1 MSENIYI
8 TECPRDA
15 MQGLKNFIPTEM
27 KINYLNHLLALGFDR
42 LDFGSFVS
50 EKAIPQLKD
59 TAQVLAQLNDS
70 DTKLLAI
77 VANARG
83 AEEAC
88 KHERISYIG
97 YPFSVSNE
105 FQIRNTGKSIEES
118 LTTLADIKSHCD
130 TSNKKLVVYLSMAF
144 GNPYDEA
151 YSEQL
156 VIDLAKKLHNE
167 LGIQELMLSDT
178 IGAATPSLVKS
189 LFEQATKFLPQVSFG
204 AHLHS
209 RYDNAKPKLKA
220 AYDAGCRKFDGA
232 FGGFGGCP
240 MAKDELVGN
249 MPTELILELFKDY
262 NSHFH
267 FDSFNQNETLL
278 LSSQTMNAH

>member
-15 MQGLKNFIPTEM
+15 MQGLKNFIPTAM
-27 KINYLNHLLALGFDR
+27 KVNYLNHLLSLGFNR

-59 TAQVLAQLNDS
+59 TAEVLAQLNPS
-70 DTKLLAI
+70 NTELLAI

-88 KHERISYIG
+88 KHERIQFIG

-118 LTTLADIKSHCD
+118 LATLADIKSHCD
-130 TSNKKLVVYLSMAF
+130 KSNKKLVVYLSMAF
-144 GNPYDEA
+144 GNPYEEA

-156 VIDLAKKLHNE
+156 VLDLAKKLHEE

-178 IGAATPSLVKS
+178 IGAATPSLVQS
-189 LFEQATKFLPQVSFG
+189 LFEQATKHLPGVSFG

-209 RYDNAKPKLKA
+209 RYDNAQPKLKA

-249 MPTELILELFKDY
+249 MPTEIILELFREY
-262 NSHFH
+262 SSHFH
-267 FDSFNQNETLL
+267 FDTFNQNETLL
-278 LSSQTMNAH
+278 LSQQTMNAH